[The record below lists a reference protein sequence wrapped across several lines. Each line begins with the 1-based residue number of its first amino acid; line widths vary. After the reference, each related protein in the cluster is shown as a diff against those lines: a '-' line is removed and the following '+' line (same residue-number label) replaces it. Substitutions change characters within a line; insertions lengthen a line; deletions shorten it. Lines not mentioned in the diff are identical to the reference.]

1 MDGVP
6 GLRESPTGRRHKPVL
21 LGALLETVAPV
32 RGVWVDCTYGAGCYA
47 RALVNA
53 GADRVFGIDRDP
65 DALSAAD
72 SSGVDERV
80 RLVGGLFGDFDA
92 LPEIAGRL
100 PVDGVVFDLGVSS
113 PQLDQAERGFSFM
126 RDGPLDM
133 RMSRTGI
140 SAAEI
145 VNSASEERLAE
156 IFRRYGEEKAA
167 RSVAR
172 RIAERRRSAPIATT
186 GQLSE
191 IISGAAR
198 AGRKGAAH
206 PATRCFQAL
215 RIAVNDELRQ
225 LSSGLCA
232 SERALRPGGIL
243 AVISFHSLEDRI
255 VKQFLRSKGG
265 AASGS
270 RHQPP
275 AIRAQA
281 TFEPVLRK
289 PATPGS
295 AEVSA
300 NPRSRSAKLRVARR
314 TAARAAAATEFAVLP
329 ESFEGSVH

>member
-1 MDGVP
+1 MDGGS
-6 GLRESPTGRRHKPVL
+6 GLRKPPAGSRHKPVL
-21 LGALLETVAPV
+21 LGAFLETVAPV
-32 RGVWVDCTYGAGCYA
+32 RGIWVDCTYGAGCYA
-47 RALVNA
+47 RALINA

-72 SSGVDERV
+72 SSGADERI
-80 RLVGGLFGDFDA
+80 RLVGGLFGDFDT

-145 VNSASEERLAE
+145 VNSAPEERLAE
-156 IFRRYGEEKAA
+156 IFRRYGEERAA

-191 IISGAAR
+191 IISGVAR
-198 AGRKGAAH
+198 ARRKGSAH

-215 RIAVNDELRQ
+215 RIAVNDELGQ
-225 LSSGLCA
+225 LSSGLRA

-243 AVISFHSLEDRI
+243 AVVSFHSLEDRI
-255 VKQFLRSKGG
+255 VKQFLRSKSG

-275 AIRAQA
+275 AAEAQA
-281 TFEPVLRK
+281 TFELVLRK
-289 PATPGS
+289 PATPDS
-295 AEVSA
+295 SEVSA
-300 NPRSRSAKLRVARR
+300 NPRSRSAKLRIARR
-314 TAARAAAATEFAVLP
+314 TDARAAAAKEFAVLP
-329 ESFEGSVH
+329 ELFEGSVH

>member
-1 MDGVP
+1 MDGGP
-6 GLRESPTGRRHKPVL
+6 GLRKLPAASRHKPVL
-21 LGALLETVAPV
+21 LGALLEAVAPV
-32 RGVWVDCTYGAGCYA
+32 RGIWVDCTYGAGGYA
-47 RALVNA
+47 RALINA
-53 GADRVFGIDRDP
+53 GADTVFGIDRDP

-72 SSGVDERV
+72 SSDADQRIC
-80 RLVGGLFGDFDA
+80 LVSGLFGDFDT
-92 LPEIAGRL
+92 LPEIAERL

-145 VNSASEERLAE
+145 VNSAPEERLAE
-156 IFRRYGEEKAA
+156 IFRRYGEERAA
-167 RSVAR
+167 RPVAR
-172 RIAERRRSAPIATT
+172 RIAERRRSAPITTT

-191 IISGAAR
+191 IISGVAR
-198 AGRKGAAH
+198 ARRKGSAH

-215 RIAVNDELRQ
+215 RIAVNDELGQ
-225 LSSGLCA
+225 LSSGLRA
-232 SERALRPGGIL
+232 SERALRAGGIL
-243 AVISFHSLEDRI
+243 AVVSFHSLEDRI

-275 AIRAQA
+275 TIGAQA

-289 PATPGS
+289 PATPDSG
-295 AEVSA
+295 EISA

-314 TAARAAAATEFAVLP
+314 TAAHAAAAKEFADLP
-329 ESFEGSVH
+329 ERIEGSVH